1 MHKLRTALG
10 LALFATATLCAQAQ
24 QTQPSEANLSEARF
38 SDPKLSDPASL
49 SPQPRIVGG
58 LPISITQA
66 PATAALLNRGRLE
79 LDGDVFEAQFCG
91 ATVIAS
97 DWVVTAA
104 HCVLNVRGAIVA
116 PYSIMVLTGSDDLEN
131 PIYQPISVQQ
141 IIIHPDYQGVEQ
153 GSDIALLQLAVD
165 TQAEPAP
172 IDTQPVITNDPGY
185 IAGWGAINASND
197 APVQTF
203 SRTLR
208 GTFVDMTEG
217 SACGSLF
224 PEYARYAN
232 ETLICAGAVGGGRDS
247 CQGDSGGPL
256 YRVDSANN
264 RVLALTGITSW
275 GISCGVPEFPG
286 IYTNVGAYV
295 DWIQGNLRGNGAR
308 ITTNTGDAGT
318 STAAILPANDDALAV
333 NSGGAPLAGS
343 PTINSS
349 SPGSSDTV
357 FSGSIGGILLAFTAL
372 ILVVRRRRA
381 TLFAD

>member
-1 MHKLRTALG
+1 MHKLGTALG
-10 LALFATATLCAQAQ
+10 LALFATVTLCTQAQ
-24 QTQPSEANLSEARF
+24 QTQLSDPKLF
-38 SDPKLSDPASL
+38 DPKLSDPISL
-49 SPQPRIVGG
+49 SPQSRIVGG

-66 PATAALLNRGRLE
+66 PATAALLNRARLE
-79 LDGDVFEAQFCG
+79 LDGDVFESQFCG

-104 HCVLNVRGAIVA
+104 HCVLTVRGATFD
-116 PYSIMVLTGSDDLEN
+116 PYSIMVLTGSDNLEN
-131 PIYQPISVQQ
+131 PTYQPIAVQQ
-141 IIIHPDYQGVEQ
+141 IIIHPDYQSVEQ

-165 TQAEPAP
+165 TQAAPAA
-172 IDTQPVITNDPGY
+172 IDTQPVISSDPGY
-185 IAGWGAINASND
+185 IAGWGAVNASD
-197 APVQTF
+197 DVPVQTF

-232 ETLICAGAVGGGRDS
+232 ETLICAGAVDGGRDS

-256 YRVDSANN
+256 YRIDSASN

-275 GISCGVPEFPG
+275 GISCGVAEFPG
-286 IYTNVGAYV
+286 IYTGVSTYV

-333 NSGGAPLAGS
+333 SSGGAPLVDT
-343 PTINSS
+343 PPINSS
-349 SPGSSDTV
+349 SSESADTI
-357 FSGSIGGILLAFTAL
+357 FSGSIGSALLAFAAL
-372 ILVVRRRRA
+372 MLVVRRRRV
-381 TLFAD
+381 TLFSD